1 MNGTRLRISALAFLF
16 AASLPTLAATST
28 FDSDAEGWSALGDI
42 EGPLTW
48 SATGGNPGGNV
59 FIDDLT
65 TGGVTYFVAPAL
77 FHGNFAGAFGTQLT
91 FDLMQ
96 RYPGGAN
103 QFNDEDVILSGG
115 GLTVVY
121 DTANNPVN
129 NGWTSYSVPLSPTG
143 WRLNTLSGSAP
154 TDEQFLAVLSNLN
167 SLRIRAEYQTGAD
180 VGYLDNVALVP
191 EPTTILMLL
200 SGIGCVAFAAR
211 RKRCAAD

>member
-1 MNGTRLRISALAFLF
+1 MKGTTLRISALAFLF
-16 AASLPTLAATST
+16 SASLPALAVTST
-28 FDSDAEGWSALGDI
+28 FDTDAEGWSAQGDI

-77 FHGNFAGAFGTQLT
+77 FLGNFAGAFGSQLT

-96 RYPGGAN
+96 RYPGGPN
-103 QFNDEDVILSGG
+103 QFDAEDVILSGG

-129 NGWTSYSVPLSPTG
+129 NGWTSYSVPLSAAG
-143 WRLNTLSGSAP
+143 WRLNTLSGIAP
-154 TDEQFLAVLSNLN
+154 TEEQFLAVLSNLS

-180 VGYLDNVALVP
+180 VGHLDNVALVP
-191 EPTTILMLL
+191 EPTTVLMLL

-211 RKRCAAD
+211 RKQRAVD

>member
-1 MNGTRLRISALAFLF
+1 MKGTRLRISALAFLF
-16 AASLPTLAATST
+16 SASLPALAVTST
-28 FDSDAEGWSALGDI
+28 FDTDAEGWSAQGDI

-65 TGGVTYFVAPAL
+65 TGGVTYFVAPSL
-77 FHGNFAGAFGTQLT
+77 FLGNFAGAFGSQLT

-96 RYPGGAN
+96 RYPGGPN
-103 QFNDEDVILSGG
+103 QFDAEDVILSGG
-115 GLTVVY
+115 GFTVVY

-129 NGWTSYSVPLSPTG
+129 NGWTSYSVPLSAAG

-154 TDEQFLAVLSNLN
+154 TEEQFLAVLSNLS

-180 VGYLDNVALVP
+180 VGHLDNVALVP
-191 EPTTILMLL
+191 EPTTVLMLL

-211 RKRCAAD
+211 RKRRAGD

>member
-28 FDSDAEGWSALGDI
+28 FDSDAEGWSAQGDI

-154 TDEQFLAVLSNLN
+154 TEEQFLAVLSNLS

-180 VGYLDNVALVP
+180 IGHLDNVALVP
-191 EPTTILMLL
+191 EPTTALMLL
-200 SGIGCVAFAAR
+200 SGIGCIAFAAR
-211 RKRCAAD
+211 RKRRAVD

>member
-154 TDEQFLAVLSNLN
+154 TDEQFLAVLSNLS

-191 EPTTILMLL
+191 EPTTALMLL

-211 RKRCAAD
+211 RTRCAVD

>member
-1 MNGTRLRISALAFLF
+1 MKGTRLRISALAFLF
-16 AASLPTLAATST
+16 SASLPALAVTST
-28 FDSDAEGWSALGDI
+28 FDTDAEGWSAQGDI

-48 SATGGNPGGNV
+48 SAAGGNPGGNV

-77 FHGNFAGAFGTQLT
+77 FLGNFAGAFGSQLT

-96 RYPGGAN
+96 RYPGGPN
-103 QFNDEDVILSGG
+103 QFDAEDVILSGG

-121 DTANNPVN
+121 DTANNPAN
-129 NGWTSYSVPLSPTG
+129 NGWTSYSVPLSAAG
-143 WRLNTLSGSAP
+143 WRLNTLSGIAP
-154 TDEQFLAVLSNLN
+154 TEEQFLAVLSNLS

-180 VGYLDNVALVP
+180 VGHLDNVALVP
-191 EPTTILMLL
+191 EPTTVLMLL

-211 RKRCAAD
+211 RKRRAGD

>member
-1 MNGTRLRISALAFLF
+1 MKGTRLRISALAFLF
-16 AASLPTLAATST
+16 SASLPALAVTST
-28 FDSDAEGWSALGDI
+28 FDTDAEG
-42 EGPLTW
+42 W

-65 TGGVTYFVAPAL
+65 TGGVTYFVAPSL
-77 FHGNFAGAFGTQLT
+77 FLGNFAGALGSQLT

-96 RYPGGAN
+96 RYPGGPN

-143 WRLNTLSGSAP
+143 WRLGSLSGATP
-154 TDEQFLAVLSNLN
+154 TDEQFLAVPMGRAL
-167 SLRIRAEYQTGAD
+167 LRSPS
-180 VGYLDNVALVP
+180 V
-191 EPTTILMLL
+191 
-200 SGIGCVAFAAR
+200 SAR
-211 RKRCAAD
+211 DGHGTLRWLT

>member
-1 MNGTRLRISALAFLF
+1 MKGTRLRISAPAFLF
-16 AASLPTLAATST
+16 AVSLPTLAATST
-28 FDSDAEGWSALGDI
+28 FDTDAEGWSAQGDI

-65 TGGVTYFVAPAL
+65 TGGVTYFVAPSL
-77 FHGNFAGAFGTQLT
+77 FLGNFAGAFGSQLT

-96 RYPGGAN
+96 RYPGGPN
-103 QFNDEDVILSGG
+103 QFDAEDVILSGG

-129 NGWTSYSVPLSPTG
+129 NGWTSYSVPLSAAG
-143 WRLNTLSGSAP
+143 WRLNTLSGIAP
-154 TDEQFLAVLSNLN
+154 TEEQFLAVLSNLS

-191 EPTTILMLL
+191 EPTTVLMLL

-211 RKRCAAD
+211 RKRRAVD

>member
-28 FDSDAEGWSALGDI
+28 FDSDAEGWSAQGDI

-103 QFNDEDVILSGG
+103 QFNDEDVILTGG

-154 TDEQFLAVLSNLN
+154 TEEQFLAVLSNLS

-180 VGYLDNVALVP
+180 IGHLDNVALVP
-191 EPTTILMLL
+191 EPTTVLMLL

-211 RKRCAAD
+211 RKRRAVD

>member
-28 FDSDAEGWSALGDI
+28 FDSDAEGWSAQGDI

-103 QFNDEDVILSGG
+103 QFNDEDVILTGG

-154 TDEQFLAVLSNLN
+154 TEEQFLAVLSNLS

-191 EPTTILMLL
+191 EPTTALMLL

>member
-1 MNGTRLRISALAFLF
+1 MKGTRLRISALAFLF
-16 AASLPTLAATST
+16 SASLPALAVTST
-28 FDSDAEGWSALGDI
+28 FDTDAEGWSAQGDI

-65 TGGVTYFVAPAL
+65 TGGVTYFVAPSL
-77 FHGNFAGAFGTQLT
+77 FLGNFAGAFGSQLT

-96 RYPGGAN
+96 RYPGGPN
-103 QFNDEDVILSGG
+103 QFDAEDVILSGG
-115 GLTVVY
+115 GFTVVY

-129 NGWTSYSVPLSPTG
+129 NGWTSYSVPLSAAG
-143 WRLNTLSGSAP
+143 WRLNTLSGIAP
-154 TDEQFLAVLSNLN
+154 TEEQFLAVLSNLS

-191 EPTTILMLL
+191 EPTTVLMLL

-211 RKRCAAD
+211 RKRCAVD

>member
-1 MNGTRLRISALAFLF
+1 MKSTRLRISVLALLL
-16 AASLPTLAATST
+16 ASALPAHAVTST
-28 FDSDAEGWSALGDI
+28 FDSGAEGWTAQGDI
-42 EGPLTW
+42 DGPLTW

-77 FHGNFAGAFGTQLT
+77 FHGNFAGALGSLLT

-103 QFNDEDVILSGG
+103 QFNDEDVILSGS

-121 DTANNPVN
+121 DTANNPAN
-129 NGWTSYSVPLSPTG
+129 NGWTSYAVPLSPTG

-154 TDEQFLAVLSNLN
+154 TDEQFLAVLSNLS
-167 SLRIRAEYQTGAD
+167 SLKIRAEYQTGAD

-191 EPTTILMLL
+191 EPTTALMLL
-200 SGIGCVAFAAR
+200 AGIGCVAFAAR
-211 RKRCAAD
+211 RRQRAAD

>member
-1 MNGTRLRISALAFLF
+1 MKSTQLRISALALLL
-16 AASLPTLAATST
+16 AGSLPAHAVTST
-28 FDSDAEGWSALGDI
+28 FDSSAEGWTAQGDI

-77 FHGNFAGAFGTQLT
+77 FLGNFAGAFGSQLT

-103 QFNDEDVILSGG
+103 QFNDEDVILTGS

-121 DTANNPVN
+121 DTANNPAN
-129 NGWTSYSVPLSPTG
+129 NSWTSYAVPLSPTG
-143 WRLNTLSGSAP
+143 WRLNNLAGSTP
-154 TDEQFLAVLSNLN
+154 TDEQFLAVLSNLS
-167 SLRIRAEYQTGAD
+167 SLKIRAEYQTGAD

-191 EPTTILMLL
+191 EPTTALMLL
-200 SGIGCVAFAAR
+200 AGIGCVAFAAR
-211 RKRCAAD
+211 GRQRAAD